1 MGSFVVF
8 FSFFSCVRGTFTSFF
23 DFVAGNSGVQPLVVS
38 PTVMVPVVGSVLLL
52 RPIFFFSYFCRC
64 VSALAVNIEL

>member
-23 DFVAGNSGVQPLVVS
+23 DFAAGNSGGQPLTVVLR
-38 PTVMVPVVGSVLLL
+38 PPDAAVCVGRRVAAAGRCDGKLTVMDGVTLW
-52 RPIFFFSYFCRC
+52 
-64 VSALAVNIEL
+64 